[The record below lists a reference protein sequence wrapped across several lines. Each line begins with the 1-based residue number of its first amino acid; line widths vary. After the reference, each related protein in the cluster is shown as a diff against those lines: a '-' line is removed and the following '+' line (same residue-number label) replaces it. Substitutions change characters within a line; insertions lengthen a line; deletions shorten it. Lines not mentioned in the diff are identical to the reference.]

1 MTRYIVR
8 RLLGLV
14 PLLLGI
20 SFLVFALM
28 NIVPGSPT
36 QMMEFSPSITPADIE
51 RIRENLGLNDPWYQR
66 YFIWLGNALQ
76 GDMGFS
82 FLNAQPVTRI
92 IGSAIPNTLALSVP
106 SLVLAAA
113 FAIPVGV
120 LGAVKRNSFFDR
132 ITTVLA
138 TIFYSTPTIW
148 LAMMMILI
156 FGVQFQIWGLP
167 SMRFAGTHTLR
178 GEELTGLANIWD
190 RTLYLIGPVVTL
202 TIGSMAAWT
211 RYVRAQML
219 ETINQDYIRTA
230 NAKGITYRKVV
241 MGHAFKNAMLPLV
254 TLIGLSVPDIFGGS
268 LIVENVFGY
277 RGMGI
282 VTVEA
287 LQFSD
292 YSVAMACVMF
302 YAVLTVFGNLL
313 ADVLYGV
320 LDPRVRLD

>member
-8 RLLGLV
+8 RLLGLI

-28 NIVPGSPT
+28 NMVPGSPT
-36 QMMEFSPSITPADIE
+36 QLIEFSPNITPADVE

-66 YFIWLGNALQ
+66 YFKWLGNALQ
-76 GDMGFS
+76 GDFGFS
-82 FLNAQPVTRI
+82 FLNAQPVTNV
-92 IGSAIPNTLALSVP
+92 IGTAIPNTLALSIP
-106 SLVLAAA
+106 SILLAVA

-120 LGAVKRNSFFDR
+120 LGAIKRNSLFDR
-132 ITTVLA
+132 LTTIFA

-148 LAMMMILI
+148 LGMMMII
-156 FGVQFQIWGLP
+156 VFGVQFQRWGLP
-167 SMRFAGTHTLR
+167 ALPVAGTHDLR
-178 GEELTGLANIWD
+178 VEHTGFAAIWD
-190 RTLYLIGPVVTL
+190 RMKYLIMPVTTL

-230 NAKGITYRKVV
+230 NAKGIKYRRVV

-254 TLIGLSVPDIFGGS
+254 TLVGLSVPDIFGGS

-277 RGMGI
+277 RGLGK

>member
-8 RLLGLV
+8 RVLGLI
-14 PLLLGI
+14 PLLLGV
-20 SFLVFALM
+20 SFLVYALM
-28 NIVPGSPT
+28 NLVPGSPT
-36 QMMEFSPSITPADIE
+36 QFMERGPGMTPADFE

-66 YFIWLGNALQ
+66 YFTWLGNALQ
-76 GDMGFS
+76 GDLGIS
-82 FLNAQPVTRI
+82 FLNSQPVSRI

-106 SLVLAAA
+106 SILLAAA
-113 FAIPVGV
+113 FAVPVGV
-120 LGAVKRNSFFDR
+120 IGAIRRNSFFDR
-132 ITTVLA
+132 VTTIFA

-148 LAMMMILI
+148 LGMMMIII
-156 FGVQFQIWGLP
+156 FGVQFQRWGLP
-167 SMRFAGTHTLR
+167 NLPVAGTHNLR
-178 GEELTGLANIWD
+178 GGGDFLD
-190 RTLYLIGPVVTL
+190 RVTHLILPVATL

-219 ETINQDYIRTA
+219 ETINQDYVRTA
-230 NAKGITYRKVV
+230 NAKGLTFRKVI

-254 TLIGLSVPDIFGGS
+254 TLIGLSIPDIFGGS
-268 LIVENVFGY
+268 LVVENVFGY
-277 RGMGI
+277 RGMGQ
-282 VTVEA
+282 VTVYH

-302 YAVLTVFGNLL
+302 YAFLTVFGNLL

>member
-28 NIVPGSPT
+28 NMVPGSPT
-36 QMMEFSPSITPADIE
+36 QQIEFSPSITPADIE

-76 GDMGFS
+76 GDLGFS

-106 SLVLAAA
+106 SLILAAA

-120 LGAVKRNSFFDR
+120 LGAIKRNSIFDR
-132 ITTVLA
+132 TTTIFA
-138 TIFYSTPTIW
+138 TVFYSTPTIW

-156 FGVQFQIWGLP
+156 FGVQFYEWGLP
-167 SMRFAGTHTLR
+167 SMKFAGTKTL
-178 GEELTGLANIWD
+178 GGNAPTGLGAVWD
-190 RTLYLIGPVVTL
+190 RIQYLIGPVVTL

-230 NAKGITYRKVV
+230 NAKGIKYRKVV

-292 YSVAMACVMF
+292 YSVAMAAVMF
-302 YAVLTVFGNLL
+302 YAVLTVIGNLL

>member
-28 NIVPGSPT
+28 NMVPGSPT
-36 QMMEFSPSITPADIE
+36 SQIEFNPSITPADIE
-51 RIRENLGLNDPWYQR
+51 RIRENLGLNDPWYVR
-66 YFIWLGNALQ
+66 YFRWLGNALQ
-76 GDMGFS
+76 GDLGFS
-82 FLNAQPVTRI
+82 FLNAQPVTRV
-92 IGSAIPNTLALSVP
+92 IGSAIPNTLALSIP
-106 SLVLAAA
+106 SILLAAA
-113 FAIPVGV
+113 FAIPIGI
-120 LGAVKRNSFFDR
+120 LGAIRRNSFFDR
-132 ITTVLA
+132 ITTILA
-138 TIFYSTPTIW
+138 TLFYSTPVLW
-148 LAMMMILI
+148 LGMMMIII
-156 FGVQFQIWGLP
+156 FGVQFQNWGLP
-167 SMRFAGTHTLR
+167 SLPVAGTYDLRADHTGIDWVL
-178 GEELTGLANIWD
+178 D
-190 RTLYLIGPVVTL
+190 RIQYLIMPVAAL
-202 TIGSMAAWT
+202 TVGSMAAWT

-230 NAKGITYRKVV
+230 SSKGMKYRSVV
-241 MGHAFKNAMLPLV
+241 MTHALKNAMLPLV

-277 RGMGI
+277 RGMGQ
-282 VTVEA
+282 VTVNS
-287 LQFSD
+287 LSQSD

-313 ADVLYGV
+313 ADILYGV